1 MERQRAYW
9 KGLLNHII
17 STLTHLFDHMIHNAG
32 KASGCFYRPSAAS
45 LRTES
50 RQGQKKKFSK
60 QLRLAR
66 LGLMQRRISRKYGWF
81 FFQTLI

>member
-45 LRTES
+45 LRVQARTEKKIQQAIEA
-50 RQGQKKKFSK
+50 RQAGPD
-60 QLRLAR
+60 AA
-66 LGLMQRRISRKYGWF
+66 
-81 FFQTLI
+81 